1 MDSKLQKILKEINEK
16 AGEDIAFVGEKKTIQ
31 GQSTGIAMLDF
42 DIGCEGYPRGR
53 ITEIYGQEGTAKTSL
68 ALWGIAQAQRDGL
81 QCLYIDA
88 EYALDLS
95 LAQKLGVNL
104 DKLIIIYPK
113 TGEEAIGVV
122 ERMLKERVVD
132 FVVIDSVPSINPT
145 PELEA
150 EVGKPTMGGQ
160 ARLWASALRRLV
172 PLVALQNAVLLLINQ
187 VRHNIMGGTYDPWV
201 TPGGKALKFYSS
213 VRIQLNRKDKL
224 AKGDDIIG
232 QRVEYKM
239 KKNKVNM
246 NNDVGYFDYIYNEGF
261 VSDLDVVAIGIKK
274 NILTRE
280 GNGYFFNGERIAI
293 GREKTQEAIKVNPAL
308 SSQIL
313 EAIQQSRTQS

>member
-1 MDSKLQKILKEINEK
+1 MDKKIQKILEDINSK
-16 AGEDIAFVGEKKTIQ
+16 STDPIAFVGEKQ
-31 GQSTGIAMLDF
+31 RVVGQSTGIAMLDF

-68 ALWGIAQAQRDGL
+68 ALWGVAQAQRDGL

-88 EYALDLS
+88 EYALDLG
-95 LAQKLGVNL
+95 LAERLGVDL

-122 ERMLKERVVD
+122 ERMLKEQVVD

-172 PLVALQNAVLLLINQ
+172 PLVATQKAVLLLINQ
-187 VRHNIMGGTYDPWV
+187 VRHNIMGGQYDPWV

-213 VRIQLNRKDKL
+213 VRIELKRKDKL
-224 AKGDDIIG
+224 IRGDEAIG
-232 QRVEYKM
+232 QRVEYRM

-246 NNDVGYFDYIYNEGF
+246 NNDTGFFDYVYNEGF
-261 VSDLDVVAIGIKK
+261 FSELDIVGMAIKK

-293 GREKTQEAIKVNPAL
+293 GREKTSEAIKANPEL

-313 EAIQQSRTQS
+313 EAIQQSRTQ

>member
-1 MDSKLQKILKEINEK
+1 
-16 AGEDIAFVGEKKTIQ
+16 
-31 GQSTGIAMLDF
+31 MLDF
-42 DIGCEGYPRGR
+42 DIGCDGYPRGR

-68 ALWGIAQAQRDGL
+68 ALWSVAQAQRDGM

-88 EYALDLS
+88 EYALDLQ

-104 DKLIIIYPK
+104 DTLIIIYPK

-122 ERMLKERVVD
+122 ERMLKEKVVD

-172 PLVALQNAVLLLINQ
+172 PLVALSNSVLLLINQ
-187 VRHNIMGGTYDPWV
+187 VRHNIMGGSYDPWV

-224 AKGDDIIG
+224 VKGDDVIG
-232 QRVEYKM
+232 QRVEYKFR
-239 KKNKVNM
+239 KNKVNM
-246 NNDVGYFDYIYNEGF
+246 NNDSGFFDYIYNQGF
-261 VSDLDVVAIGIKK
+261 VSELDIVAIAIKK

-293 GREKTQEAIKVNPAL
+293 GREKTNEAIRANPEL

-313 EAIQQSRTQS
+313 EVIQQSRTR